1 MKIIDRFFSK
11 LYGFDKLDDGLE
23 ELKVKVDNMNSKIVF
38 NKDDK
43 VDDLEPCMKRP
54 IVLHA
59 KQIDKPFLVSTKEG
73 TMSGK
78 AGDYLMKGIDGE
90 LYPCN
95 KDIFERTYDFIVNNE
110 EVGFDDD

>member
-11 LYGFDKLDDGLE
+11 LYSFDKIEKGLE
-23 ELKVKVDNMNSKIVF
+23 ELKFKVDNMNSKIVF
-38 NKDDK
+38 KKDDK
-43 VDDLEPCMKRP
+43 VNDLEPCMKRP
-54 IVLHA
+54 IVVHA
-59 KQIDKPFLVSTKEG
+59 KQIDSPFLVETLEC

-90 LYPCN
+90 LYPCD
-95 KDIFERTYDFIVNNE
+95 KGIFERTYDFIVNNE